1 MSLYLKLLLGL
12 PIPPLPDSASVC
24 PCGQH
29 HDFHGYH
36 RLNCKQNAGRA
47 NRAAHDLVQLAL
59 KKEFQRLNI
68 QVVDNDREMRQR
80 YAHLSSQKRGDLAIL
95 SSSSSYLIYDQVSRQ
110 PRSEA
115 IADVKMVSLVNSVGT
130 WTQAKSRTKDKI
142 ENPGLILQEQIK
154 NRKHADFYAPIGF
167 AFFPFVVSC
176 FGSFGPTAVRC
187 LFSLADL
194 ELRRHDTQL
203 ARQGLSPLLDP
214 SARSQFRA
222 ICYRQ
227 ISARIGQA
235 VDKATVMRLL
245 GVPRLPLP
253 LFLPR
258 TAFAWNRPGPAD
270 SFSPPFPMTY
280 ASSLLS
286 PPPTSSALS
295 SPIFS
300 P

>member
-1 MSLYLKLLLGL
+1 MS
-12 PIPPLPDSASVC
+12 
-24 PCGQH
+24 
-29 HDFHGYH
+29 
-36 RLNCKQNAGRA
+36 
-47 NRAAHDLVQLAL
+47 
-59 KKEFQRLNI
+59 
-68 QVVDNDREMRQR
+68 R
-80 YAHLSSQKRGDLAIL
+80 YAHLSSQKRGYLASAIL
-95 SSSSSYLIYDQVSRQ
+95 SSSSYLIFDPVSRQ
-110 PRSEA
+110 HRSEA
-115 IADVKMVSLVNSVGT
+115 IADVKMVSLVNSMSAR
-130 WTQAKSRTKDKI
+130 TQAKSSRTKDKI
-142 ENPGLILQEQIK
+142 ENPGLVLQEQIK

-167 AFFPFVVSC
+167 AFFPFGVSC

-203 ARQGLSPLLDP
+203 ARQRLSPMIDP

-227 ISARIGQA
+227 ISARVGQA
-235 VDKATVMRLL
+235 VAKATVVRLL

-258 TAFAWNRPGPAD
+258 ADFAWNRPGPAD
-270 SFSPPFPMTY
+270 SFSPPIPMTY

-286 PPPTSSALS
+286 PPPPSSALS
-295 SPIFS
+295 FGAESSPVFF